1 MGLGRDKAKSWHTSD
16 EAALGVPQEPQSSA
30 PYPSC
35 LLQCLANTVILPFF
49 LFPGL
54 QDFYASV
61 LDVLTPDDVRVL
73 VEMEDEFSRRGQFE
87 RIFPSRISSRYLR
100 FFEQPRYFNILTTQW
115 EQKYHGNKLKG
126 DMPSWPT
133 GGHI

>member
-1 MGLGRDKAKSWHTSD
+1 M
-16 EAALGVPQEPQSSA
+16 
-30 PYPSC
+30 
-35 LLQCLANTVILPFF
+35 
-49 LFPGL
+49 
-54 QDFYASV
+54 

-126 DMPSWPT
+126 DVSSLPT
-133 GGHI
+133 GGHV